1 MNNSSVIHRDINNVF
16 NNKYDEYDFVYHEHQ
31 EIDYQ
36 LIEESVDIKENS
48 FVSIMG
54 PSGSGKSTLMHIL
67 GCLDKPDEG
76 EFSIKGRSV
85 NDLTDDELADIRNNL
100 IGFVFQT
107 FNLIPRMDAL
117 HNVELPLLYRGE
129 NLQVR
134 RERAIQSL
142 EVVGLG
148 HRIHHNPNELSG
160 GERQRV
166 AIARAM
172 VTDPA
177 IIIADEP
184 TGNLDSKT
192 GEEILAL
199 FDKLHKSNKTIIMV
213 THQRE
218 VAEIASEILHLKDG
232 QIIDREIINN

>member
-1 MNNSSVIHRDINNVF
+1 MLITAKNLEKSYLMGEITIRAIRDI
-16 NNKYDEYDFVYHEHQ
+16 
-31 EIDYQ
+31 
-36 LIEESVDIKENS
+36 SVDIKENS

-76 EFSIKGRSV
+76 EFFIKGRSV
-85 NDLTDDELADIRNNL
+85 HDLTDDELADIRNNL

-129 NLQVR
+129 KLQVR

-199 FDKLHKSNKTIIMV
+199 FDKLHRSNKTIIMV

>member
-1 MNNSSVIHRDINNVF
+1 MGEITIRAIRDI
-16 NNKYDEYDFVYHEHQ
+16 
-31 EIDYQ
+31 
-36 LIEESVDIKENS
+36 SVDIKENS

-85 NDLTDDELADIRNNL
+85 HDLTDDELASIRNNL

-107 FNLIPRMDAL
+107 FNLIPRMNAL

-129 NLQVR
+129 KQQVR
-134 RERAIQSL
+134 REKSIKSL
-142 EVVGLG
+142 EIVGLG

-172 VTDPA
+172 VTDPS

-192 GEEILAL
+192 GEEILVL
-199 FDKLHKSNKTIIMV
+199 FDKLHKNNKTIIMV

-232 QIIDREIINN
+232 QIIDREIISN

>member
-1 MNNSSVIHRDINNVF
+1 MLITAKNLKKSYLMGEITIRAIRDI
-16 NNKYDEYDFVYHEHQ
+16 
-31 EIDYQ
+31 
-36 LIEESVDIKENS
+36 SVDIKENS

-85 NDLTDDELADIRNNL
+85 HDLTDDELASIRNNL

-107 FNLIPRMDAL
+107 FNLIPRMNAL

-129 NLQVR
+129 KQQVR
-134 RERAIQSL
+134 REKSIKSL
-142 EVVGLG
+142 EIVGLG

-172 VTDPA
+172 VTDPS

-192 GEEILAL
+192 GEEILVL
-199 FDKLHKSNKTIIMV
+199 FDKLHKNNKTIIMV

-232 QIIDREIINN
+232 QIIDREIISN

>member
-1 MNNSSVIHRDINNVF
+1 MLITAKNLEKSYLMGEITIRAIRDI
-16 NNKYDEYDFVYHEHQ
+16 
-31 EIDYQ
+31 
-36 LIEESVDIKENS
+36 SVDIKENS

-76 EFSIKGRSV
+76 EFFIKGRSV
-85 NDLTDDELADIRNNL
+85 HDLTDDELADIRNNL

-134 RERAIQSL
+134 RERAIKSL

>member
-1 MNNSSVIHRDINNVF
+1 MLIAAKNLEKSYLMGEITIRAIRDI
-16 NNKYDEYDFVYHEHQ
+16 
-31 EIDYQ
+31 
-36 LIEESVDIKENS
+36 SVDIKENS

-76 EFSIKGRSV
+76 EFFIKGRSV
-85 NDLTDDELADIRNNL
+85 HDLTDDELADIRNNL

-129 NLQVR
+129 KLQVR

>member
-1 MNNSSVIHRDINNVF
+1 MLITAKNLEKSYLMGEITIRAIRDI
-16 NNKYDEYDFVYHEHQ
+16 
-31 EIDYQ
+31 
-36 LIEESVDIKENS
+36 SVDIKENS

-76 EFSIKGRSV
+76 EFFIKGRSV
-85 NDLTDDELADIRNNL
+85 HDLTDDELADIRNNL

>member
-1 MNNSSVIHRDINNVF
+1 MLIAAKNLEKSYLMGEITIRAIRDI
-16 NNKYDEYDFVYHEHQ
+16 
-31 EIDYQ
+31 
-36 LIEESVDIKENS
+36 SVDIKENS

>member
-1 MNNSSVIHRDINNVF
+1 MLITAKNLEKSYLMGEITIRAIRDI
-16 NNKYDEYDFVYHEHQ
+16 
-31 EIDYQ
+31 
-36 LIEESVDIKENS
+36 SVDIKENS

-76 EFSIKGRSV
+76 EFFIKGRSV
-85 NDLTDDELADIRNNL
+85 HDLTDDELADIRNNL

-129 NLQVR
+129 KLQVR

>member
-1 MNNSSVIHRDINNVF
+1 MLITAKNLEKSYLMGEITIKAIRDI
-16 NNKYDEYDFVYHEHQ
+16 
-31 EIDYQ
+31 
-36 LIEESVDIKENS
+36 SVDIKENS

-67 GCLDKPDEG
+67 GCLDKPDKG
-76 EFSIKGRSV
+76 EFYIKGRSV
-85 NDLTDDELADIRNNL
+85 QDLSDDELASIRNNL

-107 FNLIPRMDAL
+107 FNLIPRMNAL

-129 NLQVR
+129 NLR
-134 RERAIQSL
+134 IREEKAIQAL
-142 EVVGLG
+142 DVVGLG

-232 QIIDREIINN
+232 QIIDREIMNS